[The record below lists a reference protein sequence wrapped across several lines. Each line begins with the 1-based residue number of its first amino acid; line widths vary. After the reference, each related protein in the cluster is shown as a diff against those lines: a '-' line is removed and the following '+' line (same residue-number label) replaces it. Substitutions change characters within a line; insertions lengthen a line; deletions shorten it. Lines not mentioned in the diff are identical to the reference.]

1 MPRQARLKLPSCKQ
15 IASDTPS
22 SMVTFLIVQA
32 GYYICV
38 AGVSQPV
45 YSHVTVGAL
54 QFAKDSIA
62 IASGASQ
69 AVMATAPLT

>member
-1 MPRQARLKLPSCKQ
+1 
-15 IASDTPS
+15 
-22 SMVTFLIVQA
+22 MVTFLIVQA

-38 AGVSQPV
+38 AGVSQPA